1 MSLQTPHTSSGEFNK
16 LAEVAGAQAALRD
29 LCKPFLRHEFSPE
42 CVVVHPDGIPA
53 PEDHLLVHH
62 DHMTVVL
69 QNHHG
74 APVTVHVIEEHLQG
88 DHYTRM
94 IKLTPTGSDK
104 VVEYGI
110 VRLDLSFIS
119 PRVRDEILARKLPLG
134 AILIKH
140 EVHRRIKPRYF
151 LHFPAGGQ
159 VLGLFGDGYIEPA
172 YGRIGTI
179 FCDGEPAIELL
190 EIVTNTSAKGDRSQE
205 TGARS

>member
-1 MSLQTPHTSSGEFNK
+1 MSLQTPHTNTGEFNT
-16 LAEVAGAQAALRD
+16 LAEVAGAQAALSD
-29 LCKPFLRHEFSPE
+29 LCRPFLRREFSPE

-62 DHMTVVL
+62 NHMTIVL
-69 QNHHG
+69 QEHH
-74 APVTVHVIEEHLQG
+74 ASRVDVSVIEEHVER
-88 DHYTRM
+88 DYYTRM
-94 IKLTPTGSDK
+94 ISLKTQDGK

-119 PRVRDEILARKLPLG
+119 PRVRDEILAKKMPLG

-159 VLGLFGDGYIEPA
+159 VLGLFGGTYPDPA
-172 YGRIGTI
+172 YGRLGTI

-190 EIVTNTSAKGDRSQE
+190 EIVTNTGNQ
-205 TGARS
+205 

>member
-1 MSLQTPHTSSGEFNK
+1 MSLQTPHTASGEFTT

-29 LCKPFLRHEFSPE
+29 LCKPFLRGAFNPE

-62 DHMTVVL
+62 DHMTIVL
-69 QNHHG
+69 EKHCKC
-74 APVTVHVIEEHLQG
+74 PVDVHVLSEHM
-88 DHYTRM
+88 DRDYYTRM
-94 IKLTPTGSDK
+94 ITLTPRGSDK
-104 VVEYGI
+104 IVEFGI
-110 VRLDLSFIS
+110 VRLDFSFIS
-119 PRVRDEILARKLPLG
+119 PRVRDEILNKKLPLG

-159 VLGLFGDGYIEPA
+159 VLGLFGASYPEPA
-172 YGRIGTI
+172 YGRLGTI

-190 EIVTNTSAKGDRSQE
+190 EIVTNTGK
-205 TGARS
+205 